1 MYQLDASAT
10 QTVMTLPARLL
21 RSYLLMMVGFS
32 GRGGDPRRSYHV
44 PMVAQDGPATRPA
57 RAHAW
62 RLWFLLGLALNQLV
76 LLLAHR
82 VRPYGAGKTHLLIT
96 KSADRSF
103 PSDHATASMAIAA
116 AFLLQGMRRTK
127 LAFLIAALLL
137 MASRVYLGTL
147 YASDVI
153 GSAATGFIAAL
164 VVLAFYREGRG

>member
-1 MYQLDASAT
+1 
-10 QTVMTLPARLL
+10 
-21 RSYLLMMVGFS
+21 
-32 GRGGDPRRSYHV
+32 
-44 PMVAQDGPATRPA
+44 
-57 RAHAW
+57 
-62 RLWFLLGLALNQLV
+62 
-76 LLLAHR
+76 
-82 VRPYGAGKTHLLIT
+82 
-96 KSADRSF
+96 
-103 PSDHATASMAIAA
+103 MAIAA